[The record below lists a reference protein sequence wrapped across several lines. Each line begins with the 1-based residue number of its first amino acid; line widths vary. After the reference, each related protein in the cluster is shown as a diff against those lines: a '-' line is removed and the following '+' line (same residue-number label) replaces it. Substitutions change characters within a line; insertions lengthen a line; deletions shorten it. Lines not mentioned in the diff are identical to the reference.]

1 MSAGFKSHSVGDNGS
16 QVQNPGFSSTLPVT
30 MIRVEKTNLYSSRIA
45 PCFDFEWFWL
55 NNLLLKMASDKETL
69 VYHTVVY
76 PSLGMDI
83 LQETWR
89 WSLADDVLFAMVD
102 RTLKE

>member
-1 MSAGFKSHSVGDNGS
+1 
-16 QVQNPGFSSTLPVT
+16 
-30 MIRVEKTNLYSSRIA
+30 
-45 PCFDFEWFWL
+45 
-55 NNLLLKMASDKETL
+55 MASDKETL

-89 WSLADDVLFAMVD
+89 CSLADDVLFAMVD